1 VLIGKRDS
9 KHMHCAW
16 HTQSLSHWCTS
27 PILIDLPKVT
37 CGQLPAFLSAGW
49 SDHRTACWAAACRLM
64 SGLPRHC
71 YSGTWI
77 EMRASFLSTWPCV
90 SLACQVR
97 LLLIVTATAGV
108 SVSAETCKLM
118 YCIHWYCTAASI
130 HSPMSDI
137 GLTLINIHKLVSPVN
152 HFLEKFLP

>member
-16 HTQSLSHWCTS
+16 HTVTVSLMYE
-27 PILIDLPKVT
+27 PDIDW
-37 CGQLPAFLSAGW
+37 PAK
-49 SDHRTACWAAACRLM
+49 SDVRTAACLLISWMVGSPHSVLGSGMPLM

-90 SLACQVR
+90 LLACQVR

-137 GLTLINIHKLVSPVN
+137 GLTLINIYKLVSPVN